1 MDQRLNWNEQ
11 CKTLRGK
18 AFRALSALRP
28 LFMSSL
34 PLHTKLL
41 VYNAFIRPLMT
52 YASPVWAFIS
62 KTNMNRLQVVQN
74 KALRII
80 GGYDW
85 YTRTELLHF
94 DNEILMLNSFIKKL
108 ASKLYSSVKTSRNKY
123 IKKSGSDSK
132 VLTQRAGKP
141 SHLLI

>member
-1 MDQRLNWNEQ
+1 MLGVNLDQRLNWDEQ

-74 KALRII
+74 KAFRII

-85 YTRTELLHF
+85 YTRTEQLHF
-94 DNEILMLNSFIKKL
+94 DNEILMLKSLLKNWPQNCMRLLRPPEINI
-108 ASKLYSSVKTSRNKY
+108 SKNW
-123 IKKSGSDSK
+123 DQ
-132 VLTQRAGKP
+132 TQWF
-141 SHLLI
+141 